1 MATDLAHRSV
11 GHIARYG
18 PVETGTDTV
27 TETTPPPPC
36 PLREAV
42 LSRFSGPVTAAGDEQ
57 RLELDELLGYLR
69 RIDPSEQRPLAA
81 VAAQAD
87 ALSDPAVPSPEQAA
101 LLEWVGE
108 AFEFW
113 RKNYPLEP
121 PLASQL
127 LKMQPLAA
135 ALAITEPQFL
145 LPGQH
150 GFHELM
156 DSIHAY
162 AIGWQPSLGR
172 AGNTLEKQVTA
183 AIENASRWFQDRSTD
198 LTAICAGLNATAERD
213 LSRAQRMSQRMM
225 DTEQGRLR
233 AADAKHTAAGM
244 INDIL
249 SQLEAPVSVGEFLKG
264 PWYESAQLVL
274 LKFGADSEQWQ
285 QMTGATEVLVD
296 SMQVEGPQ
304 GDKRRQYLFEAVT
317 RIPKDL
323 KRWLLSLQHDSD
335 AANEA
340 VQPIE
345 ACHLRILREL
355 PLEVEYIELLE
366 LSGEEPV
373 AEGAIT
379 QDIEQLTPGQWFRIE
394 NPPEPP
400 IRAHLALKLE
410 KERQLLFANQSGIK
424 ALQLD
429 YAAFHQLLESKK
441 AVPLR
446 QGLSFSRSL
455 ARAAGIESDE
465 ELARL
470 VSTAR
475 ELAIKHEEQLAR
487 EAQERERQRREA
499 EEQARQ
505 AKEAAERERREA
517 EEQARIAREAEE
529 QARREAAEREQKAQE
544 AAALAAAEAAKNLSL
559 RDEAALLAERANTVD
574 ANGSSPDTLENG
586 PEKHPTENQPAG
598 DSAAGATGAD
608 PKPSITLNLP
618 MGAWLGFHDG
628 EAPLMAKLAVHD
640 PELDLYIFVNRQGI
654 KMRQLSRRELE
665 SLAEQELVDILT
677 TNSNFRADVGRA
689 RDSDQ

>member
-1 MATDLAHRSV
+1 M
-11 GHIARYG
+11 
-18 PVETGTDTV
+18 
-27 TETTPPPPC
+27 TETPPPPPC

-42 LSRFSGPVTAAGDEQ
+42 LSRFSASVTTAAEDQ
-57 RLELDELLGYLR
+57 QLELDELLGYLR

-87 ALSDPAVPSPEQAA
+87 ALSDPAVPPPEQAA
-101 LLEWVGE
+101 ILEWVGE

-113 RKNYPLEP
+113 RRNYPLEP
-121 PLASQL
+121 PLADQL
-127 LKMQPLAA
+127 LKLQPLAA
-135 ALAITEPQFL
+135 ALAITEPRFL

-156 DSIHAY
+156 DSIHNY
-162 AIGWQPSLGR
+162 AIGWQSSLGR
-172 AGNTLEKQVTA
+172 AGNTLEKQVNA
-183 AIENASRWFQDRSTD
+183 AIENAVRWFQDRSTD
-198 LTAICAGLNATAERD
+198 LTAICAELNLTAERD
-213 LSRAQRMSQRMM
+213 LSRAQRMTQRMM

-233 AADAKHTAAGM
+233 AADAKHTAASM
-244 INDIL
+244 INEIL
-249 SQLEAPVSVGEFLKG
+249 SQLEAPARVGEFLKG

-285 QMTGATEVLVD
+285 QMTESTEVLVD

-366 LSGEEPV
+366 LTGENPAPEGPV
-373 AEGAIT
+373 T
-379 QDIEQLTPGQWFRIE
+379 DDIEQLEAGQWFRIE
-394 NPPEPP
+394 NPPEPT
-400 IRAHLALKLE
+400 IRAQLALKLE
-410 KERQLLFANQSGIK
+410 NERQLLFSNQSGIK

-429 YAAFHQLLESKK
+429 YAAFHQLLESKR
-441 AVPLR
+441 AVLLQ

-455 ARAAGIESDE
+455 ARAAGIETDE
-465 ELARL
+465 ELASL
-470 VSTAR
+470 VNTAK
-475 ELAIKHEEQLAR
+475 ELANRHEEQLAR
-487 EAQERERQRREA
+487 EEQERQQREA
-499 EEQARQ
+499 EEQKRRAR
-505 AKEAAERERREA
+505 EAEERQQREA
-517 EEQARIAREAEE
+517 EEQARIAQEAEE
-529 QARREAAEREQKAQE
+529 QAQREAAEQERQAQE
-544 AAALAAAEAAKNLSL
+544 AAELAATEEAKNLSL
-559 RDEAALLAERANTVD
+559 REEAALLARRANGTD
-574 ANGSSPDTLENG
+574 TPMPPRDTGENSSEKGLADDRPDSEAEATTTD
-586 PEKHPTENQPAG
+586 PEK
-598 DSAAGATGAD
+598 
-608 PKPSITLNLP
+608 SIALNLP

-665 SLAEQELVDILT
+665 LLAEQELVDILT
-677 TNSNFRADVGRA
+677 TNSNFRSDVGRA
-689 RDSDQ
+689 RENDRE